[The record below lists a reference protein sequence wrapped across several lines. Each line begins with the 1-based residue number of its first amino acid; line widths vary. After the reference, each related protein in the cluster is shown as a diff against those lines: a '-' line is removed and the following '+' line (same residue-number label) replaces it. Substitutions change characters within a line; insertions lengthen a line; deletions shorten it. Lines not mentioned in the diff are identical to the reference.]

1 MKNFTETFIDSTIS
15 KTELSSCIQQYNS
28 EHNKSLIFYDVDKS
42 KNYAKTMRFLEHISP
57 SKLKYSRKKEVI
69 VNNTEYK
76 FNMSDCHIEIDFE
89 LLGVNE
95 TNVFIEIYNQ
105 IITNKNIMN
114 TNLIIVCL
122 NFEHIKKELLKIMY
136 SFMNDETKF
145 FFLVDQ
151 VSFFPSNILENSFIK
166 RWNRENKKTL
176 CEVCNP
182 NYNIESLKSILKDTK
197 LQHPNDGNLLKI
209 RTQCYEYLVKNRN
222 MCVVLSCLIKECVR
236 MEIINESNINLL
248 LKQFLHI
255 LEKYNNNYRSI
266 FHIENFMYF
275 LMNLKEN
282 QP

>member
-1 MKNFTETFIDSTIS
+1 MKNFTESFTYSTIS

-28 EHNKSLIFYDVDKS
+28 EQNKSLIFYDADKS

-69 VNNTEYK
+69 VNNTDYK

-105 IITNKNIMN
+105 ITSNKNIMN

-122 NFEHIKKELLKIMY
+122 NFEHIRKELLKIMY
-136 SFMNDETKF
+136 SFMNDEIKF

-151 VSFFPSNILENSFIK
+151 ISFFPVNILENSYIK
-166 RWNRENKKTL
+166 RWNRENKKI
-176 CEVCNP
+176 VCKVSNP
-182 NYNIESLKSILKDTK
+182 DYNIESLKTIMNDSNL
-197 LQHPNDGNLLKI
+197 LQTNDNKLLKI
-209 RTQCYEYLVKNRN
+209 RTCCYEYLVKNRN
-222 MCVVLSCLIKECVR
+222 MCVVLSCLIKECIR
-236 MEIINESNINLL
+236 IKIINKTNIIHI
-248 LKQFLHI
+248 LKQFTHI

-275 LMNLKEN
+275 LINLKDI
-282 QP
+282 